1 MWGCV
6 SPYVIDIDGNT
17 ITLTLFKDWAA
28 PSSDEADTYS
38 GIGYAK
44 IIPKARPAVNVV
56 PVGLLGLQFFADPS
70 VTGDY
75 AERLF
80 VTVE

>member
-1 MWGCV
+1 MIQAPPGATN
-6 SPYVIDIDGNT
+6 YGL
-17 ITLTLFKDWAA
+17 ITVMLPPGGPPSVGVPAFLT
-28 PSSDEADTYS
+28 
-38 GIGYAK
+38 G
-44 IIPKARPAVNVV
+44 V

-75 AERLF
+75 AIDVSMNGGNTERLF